1 MKKIL
6 VQLLFLAVFLA
17 PQTVFSQTK
26 VSYNITAEANAL
38 MCPFLSPK
46 LMELLTKK
54 GAEAVYKDDKL
65 AVHFSTLK
73 DLEMTDEFIKGL
85 IDQIGYEP
93 RLFTI
98 VKTYE

>member
-1 MKKIL
+1 
-6 VQLLFLAVFLA
+6 
-17 PQTVFSQTK
+17 
-26 VSYNITAEANAL
+26 
-38 MCPFLSPK
+38 
-46 LMELLTKK
+46 MELLTKK

-98 VKTYE
+98 VKKYD